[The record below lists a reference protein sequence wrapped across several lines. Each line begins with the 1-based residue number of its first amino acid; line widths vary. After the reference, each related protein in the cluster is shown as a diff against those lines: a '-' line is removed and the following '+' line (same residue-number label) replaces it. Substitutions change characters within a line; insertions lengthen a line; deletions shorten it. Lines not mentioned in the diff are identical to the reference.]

1 MTTQTRNEVLLE
13 GIALEAPALS
23 HENHGTRFYR
33 FPLQV
38 PRLSGT
44 PDTLPVLV
52 PEALLTAV
60 RLEDPLRVRGQ
71 LRSFNNRSGVGES
84 AGADGVCPNH
94 GTRVR
99 RALQPHS
106 ALRRPVQAPIF
117 RRTPL
122 GRSICDLML
131 AVSRRYGRA
140 DYLPVIAWGQLAV
153 QAARLQV
160 GDTLSLEG
168 RVQSRT
174 YRKVLEGRH
183 RPGTGGLRGLRHAS
197 AGAGGGRVNHP
208 PGRRSDDHGPAGR
221 AQQHPALAPGQLL
234 QQNPVESLPRRAGRI
249 GRRSAAETPPSPPAW
264 PASEPECGP
273 AWSR

>member
-71 LRSFNNRSGVGES
+71 LRSFNNRSGVGNRLVLTVYAQAMEPGS
-84 AGADGVCPNH
+84 GEPCNRILLSGALCKP
-94 GTRVR
+94 
-99 RALQPHS
+99 
-106 ALRRPVQAPIF
+106 PIF

-131 AVSRRYGRA
+131 AVPRRYGRA
-140 DYLPVIAWGQLAV
+140 DYLPAIAWGQLA
-153 QAARLQV
+153 ARCGAMQV
-160 GDTLSLEG
+160 GDRLTLEG
-168 RVQSRT
+168 RVQSRA
-174 YRKVLEGRH
+174 YQKVTES
-183 RPGTGGLRGLRHAS
+183 GTQT
-197 AGAGGGRVNHP
+197 RVAYEVSIM
-208 PGRRSDDHGPAGR
+208 R
-221 AQQHPALAPGQLL
+221 LL
-234 QQNPVESLPRRAGRI
+234 DTEDL
-249 GRRSAAETPPSPPAW
+249 
-264 PASEPECGP
+264 
-273 AWSR
+273 